1 MLSLAVVSAVME
13 TLILS
18 LAVVS
23 AVIETLML

>member
-1 MLSLAVVSAVME
+1 ME

-23 AVIETLML
+23 AAIETLILPFTVVFAML